1 MHPIVS
7 NSTVV
12 DLTTKEY
19 PDIYQWMDAGV
30 SRMSTDKTK
39 YHTVQHVET
48 MLQVLDAEYKNPDN
62 RKFFQDELTVEDLA
76 KVLVAICWH
85 DVVYIPGDPCNEQ
98 KSAVEWEQCAKNV
111 GDISPDFICD
121 VSDMINS
128 TKIGYDLNQIKQ
140 HPSWAL
146 LHDLDYISFAS
157 YAVMV
162 VNREPLRNEFGSLDA
177 QKYNEGRLKFLNM
190 LMDATAS
197 SGLFLTPVFS
207 KYNELAMENILREY
221 RYCKRKVYHPADP
234 RNREG
239 STSNYTDQQHE
250 DITLDFFMRLTMVLN
265 DWEPEDRLKAFDII
279 KREISERISTK
290 GELWHDYPSIE
301 RVVKLIQ
308 NAPLE
313 ERDKVLMQQIATA
326 IERIETYQSLM
337 DTKDEAYIITGG
349 EEDDESDR

>member
-1 MHPIVS
+1 MHPIIS

-12 DLTTKEY
+12 DLTAKEY
-19 PDIYQWMDAGV
+19 HDIHQWMNAGI

-62 RKFFQDELTVEDLA
+62 RKFFQDELTVKDLA

-85 DVVYIPGDPCNEQ
+85 DIVYIPGDQYNEQ
-98 KSAVEWEQCAKNV
+98 KSASEWEQYAKNA
-111 GDISPDFICD
+111 GDISVNFVCD

-128 TKIGYDLNQIKQ
+128 TKIGYDLNQIKE

-162 VNREPLRNEFGSLDA
+162 LNQELLRNEFNFLDA
-177 QKYNEGRLKFLNM
+177 SKYNEGRLKFLKM
-190 LMDATAS
+190 LMNTTTS
-197 SGLFLTPVFS
+197 FGLFLTRVFS
-207 KYNELAMENILREY
+207 KYNELATENILREY
-221 RYCKRKVYHPADP
+221 QHYKRKVYRATDP
-234 RNREG
+234 RDREA

-250 DITLDFFMRLTMVLN
+250 DITLDFFMRLTMILN
-265 DWEPEDRLKAFDII
+265 DWEPEDRLKAFNNI
-279 KREISERISTK
+279 KLLILERINTE
-290 GELWHDYPSIE
+290 GEILHDYPSVE
-301 RVVKLIQ
+301 RVINIIQ
-308 NAPLE
+308 DTPEE
-313 ERDKVLMQQIATA
+313 ERDNVLMKQIAAA

-337 DTKDEAYIITGG
+337 DTKDDEYIITG
-349 EEDDESDR
+349 EEDESDC

>member
-1 MHPIVS
+1 MNQVVS
-7 NSTVV
+7 NNVV
-12 DLTTKEY
+12 ANLVSQNY
-19 PDIYQWMDAGV
+19 PYIRRWMDAGV

-85 DVVYIPGDPCNEQ
+85 DVVYIPGDQYNEQ
-98 KSAVEWEQCAKNV
+98 KSAVEWKQYAKNV
-111 GDISPDFICD
+111 DNISPDFICD

-162 VNREPLRNEFGSLDA
+162 MNREPLRNEFGFFSDSE
-177 QKYNEGRLKFLNM
+177 YVVGRLKFLKM
-190 LMDATAS
+190 LTNATAS

-221 RYCKRKVYHPADP
+221 QYCKRKVYRPVDP

-239 STSNYTDQQHE
+239 STSNYTDQQHD
-250 DITLDFFMRLTMVLN
+250 DITLDFFMRLTMILN
-265 DWEPEDRLKAFDII
+265 DWEPEDRLKAFDVI
-279 KREISERISTK
+279 KREIWERISTEGCVWK
-290 GELWHDYPSIE
+290 DYPSVE
-301 RVVKLIQ
+301 RVVNIIK

-313 ERDKVLMQQIATA
+313 ERDKVLMQQITTA

-337 DTKDEAYIITGG
+337 DTKDDEYIITG
-349 EEDDESDR
+349 EEDDESDC

>member
-1 MHPIVS
+1 MNQIVS
-7 NSTVV
+7 NNAVANLVV
-12 DLTTKEY
+12 PGY
-19 PDIYQWMDAGV
+19 FGIHQWMDAGV
-30 SRMSTDKTK
+30 SRMPTDKTK

-62 RKFFQDELTVEDLA
+62 RKFFQDELTVEDLPKA
-76 KVLVAICWH
+76 LVAICWH

-98 KSAVEWEQCAKNV
+98 NSAAEWEQYAKNV
-111 GDISPDFICD
+111 GNIPPDFICD

-162 VNREPLRNEFGSLDA
+162 MNREPLRNEFSSIGDSE
-177 QKYNEGRLKFLNM
+177 YMMGRLKFLKM
-190 LMDATAS
+190 LINTTTT

-221 RYCKRKVYHPADP
+221 RHYKRHVYKATDPENHVGKVSD
-234 RNREG
+234 
-239 STSNYTDQQHE
+239 YTVQQHD
-250 DITLDFFMRLTMVLN
+250 DITLDFFMRLTMILN
-265 DWEPEDRLKAFDII
+265 DWEPEDRLKAFDVI
-279 KREISERISTK
+279 KREIWERISTEGCVWK
-290 GELWHDYPSIE
+290 DYPSVE
-301 RVVKLIQ
+301 RVVNIIK
-308 NAPLE
+308 NVPLE
-313 ERDKVLMQQIATA
+313 ERDKVLIQQIATA

-337 DTKDEAYIITGG
+337 DTKDDEYIITG
-349 EEDDESDR
+349 EEDDESDC

>member
-1 MHPIVS
+1 MHPIIS

-12 DLTTKEY
+12 DLTAKEY
-19 PDIYQWMDAGV
+19 PGIHQWMDAGV

-62 RKFFQDELTVEDLA
+62 RKFFQDELTAEDLPKA
-76 KVLVAICWH
+76 LVAICWH

-98 KSAVEWEQCAKNV
+98 NSAAEWEQYAKNV
-111 GDISPDFICD
+111 GNIPPDFICN

-162 VNREPLRNEFGSLDA
+162 MNREPLWNEFSSLDT
-177 QKYNEGRLKFLNM
+177 QKYNEGRLKFLKM

-221 RYCKRKVYHPADP
+221 QYCKRKVYRPVDP

-239 STSNYTDQQHE
+239 STSNYTDQQHD
-250 DITLDFFMRLTMVLN
+250 DITLDFFMRLTMILN
-265 DWEPEDRLKAFDII
+265 DWEPEDRLKAFNII
-279 KREISERISTK
+279 KCEISERISTE
-290 GELWHDYPSIE
+290 GELWRDYPSIK

-308 NAPLE
+308 TTPLE

-337 DTKDEAYIITGG
+337 DTKDDEEYIITG
-349 EEDDESDR
+349 EEDESDC

>member
-1 MHPIVS
+1 MNQVVS
-7 NSTVV
+7 NNVV
-12 DLTTKEY
+12 ANLVSQNY
-19 PDIYQWMDAGV
+19 PYIHQWMDAGV
-30 SRMSTDKTK
+30 SRMPTDKTK
-39 YHTVQHVET
+39 YHTVQHVGT
-48 MLQVLDAEYKNPDN
+48 MMQVLDAEYKNPDN

-85 DVVYIPGDPCNEQ
+85 DVVYIPGDSCNEQ
-98 KSAVEWEQCAKNV
+98 KSAVEWEQYAKNV
-111 GDISPDFICD
+111 DNISPDFVCD

-162 VNREPLRNEFGSLDA
+162 MNREPLRNEFGFFSDSE
-177 QKYNEGRLKFLNM
+177 YVVGRLKFLNM
-190 LMDATAS
+190 LMVSTAS

-221 RYCKRKVYHPADP
+221 RYCKHKVYHPADP

-250 DITLDFFMRLTMVLN
+250 DITLDFFMRLTMILD
-265 DWEPEDRLKAFDII
+265 DWEPEDRLKAFNII
-279 KREISERISTK
+279 RQEIWERISTE
-290 GELWHDYPSIE
+290 GELWDDYPSIE
-301 RVVKLIQ
+301 RVINIIQ
-308 NAPLE
+308 DAPEE
-313 ERDKVLMQQIATA
+313 ERDRVLMKQIAAA

-337 DTKDEAYIITGG
+337 DTKDDEYIITG
-349 EEDDESDR
+349 EDDEPDC

>member
-1 MHPIVS
+1 MNQIVS
-7 NSTVV
+7 NNVV
-12 DLTTKEY
+12 ANLVVPGY
-19 PDIYQWMDAGV
+19 FGIYEWMDTGV
-30 SRMSTDKTK
+30 SRMPTDKMK

-48 MLQVLDAEYKNPDN
+48 MLQVLDEEYKTQ
-62 RKFFQDELTVEDLA
+62 RFFQDELTIEDLA

-98 KSAVEWEQCAKNV
+98 KSAAEWEQYAKNV
-111 GDISPDFICD
+111 GNILPDFICD

-128 TKIGYDLNQIKQ
+128 TKIGYDLNQIKK

-162 VNREPLRNEFGSLDA
+162 MNREPLRNEFDFLDA
-177 QKYNEGRLKFLNM
+177 PKYNEGRLKFLKM
-190 LMDATAS
+190 LMNTTTS

-207 KYNELAMENILREY
+207 KYNELATENILREY
-221 RYCKRKVYHPADP
+221 QYYKRKVYCPADP

-239 STSNYTDQQHE
+239 SAPNYTDQQHE

-265 DWEPEDRLKAFDII
+265 DWEPEDRLKAFNNI
-279 KREISERISTK
+279 KRMILERINTE
-290 GELWHDYPSIE
+290 GEILHDYPSVE
-301 RVVKLIQ
+301 RVVNIIQ
-308 NAPLE
+308 DAPEE
-313 ERDKVLMQQIATA
+313 ERDKILMKQIAAA

-337 DTKDEAYIITGG
+337 DTKDDEYIITG
-349 EEDDESDR
+349 EEDDDSDC

>member
-1 MHPIVS
+1 MHPIIS

-12 DLTTKEY
+12 DLTAKEY
-19 PDIYQWMDAGV
+19 HDIHQWMDAGI

-85 DVVYIPGDPCNEQ
+85 DVVYIPGDQYNEQ
-98 KSAVEWEQCAKNV
+98 KSAVEWVQYAKNV
-111 GDISPDFICD
+111 GNISPDFICD

-162 VNREPLRNEFGSLDA
+162 VNRDLLWNEFDSLDVS
-177 QKYNEGRLKFLNM
+177 KYNEGRLKFLKM
-190 LMDATAS
+190 LMNTTTS

-221 RYCKRKVYHPADP
+221 RHYKCKVHRPTDP
-234 RNREG
+234 RDREA
-239 STSNYTDQQHE
+239 SSSNYTDQQHE
-250 DITLDFFMRLTMVLN
+250 DITLDFFMRLILILD
-265 DWEPEDRLKAFDII
+265 DWEPEDRLKAFNNI
-279 KREISERISTK
+279 KLLILERINTE
-290 GELWHDYPSIE
+290 GEILHDYPSIE
-301 RVVKLIQ
+301 RVVNIVQ
-308 NAPLE
+308 NAPEE
-313 ERDKVLMQQIATA
+313 ERDNVLMKQIAAA

-337 DTKDEAYIITGG
+337 DTKDDEYIIMG
-349 EEDDESDR
+349 EEDDDESDC

>member
-85 DVVYIPGDPCNEQ
+85 DVVYIPGDPNNELE
-98 KSAVEWEQCAKNV
+98 SAAKWELYAQRA
-111 GDISPDFICD
+111 GDVPLHFVHD

-128 TKIGYDLNQIKQ
+128 TKIGFDTTWIQD
-140 HPSWAL
+140 HPTVAL

-162 VNREPLRNEFGSLDA
+162 MNRDLLRNEFDFLDVS
-177 QKYNEGRLKFLNM
+177 KYIEGRLKFLKM
-190 LMDATAS
+190 LMDTTAS

-207 KYNELAMENILREY
+207 KYNELATENILREY
-221 RYCKRKVYHPADP
+221 QHYKRKVYRPTDP
-234 RNREG
+234 RDRET
-239 STSNYTDQQHE
+239 SSSNYTDQQHE
-250 DITLDFFMRLTMVLN
+250 DITLDFFMRLTMILDN
-265 DWEPEDRLKAFDII
+265 WEPEDRLKAFNNI
-279 KREISERISTK
+279 KLLILERINTE
-290 GELWHDYPSIE
+290 GELLHDYSSVE
-301 RVVKLIQ
+301 RVINIIQ
-308 NAPLE
+308 NAPEE
-313 ERDKVLMQQIATA
+313 ERDKVIMKQIAAA
-326 IERIETYQSLM
+326 IERIETYRSLM
-337 DTKDEAYIITGG
+337 DTKDDEYIIMG
-349 EEDDESDR
+349 EENDGSDC

>member
-1 MHPIVS
+1 MNQIVS

-12 DLTTKEY
+12 DLTAKEY
-19 PDIYQWMDAGV
+19 PGIHQWMDAGV

-98 KSAVEWEQCAKNV
+98 KSAAEWAQHAENV
-111 GDISPDFICD
+111 GNIQSNFVCD

-162 VNREPLRNEFGSLDA
+162 MNREPLWNEFSSLDT
-177 QKYNEGRLKFLNM
+177 QKYNEGRLKFLKM

-221 RYCKRKVYHPADP
+221 QYCKRKVYHPTDP
-234 RNREG
+234 RDREAP
-239 STSNYTDQQHE
+239 SSNYTDQQHE
-250 DITLDFFMRLTMVLN
+250 DITLDFFMRLTMFLK
-265 DWEPEDRLKAFDII
+265 DWEPEDRLKAFNNI
-279 KREISERISTK
+279 KLLILERINTE
-290 GELWHDYPSIE
+290 GELLHDYSSVE
-301 RVVKLIQ
+301 RVINIIQ
-308 NAPLE
+308 NAPEE
-313 ERDKVLMQQIATA
+313 ERDKVIMKQIAAA

-337 DTKDEAYIITGG
+337 DTKDDEYIIIGD
-349 EEDDESDR
+349 EDDESDC

>member
-1 MHPIVS
+1 MHPIIS

-12 DLTTKEY
+12 DLTAKEHL
-19 PDIYQWMDAGV
+19 DIYQWMDAGV

-76 KVLVAICWH
+76 KVLVATCWH
-85 DVVYIPGDPCNEQ
+85 DVVYIPGDQYNEQ
-98 KSAVEWEQCAKNV
+98 KSAAEWEQYAKNI
-111 GDISPDFICD
+111 GNIPSNFIR
-121 VSDMINS
+121 VVFDMINS

-162 VNREPLRNEFGSLDA
+162 MNREPLRNEFGFFSDSE
-177 QKYNEGRLKFLNM
+177 YVVGRLKFLNM
-190 LMDATAS
+190 LMVSTAS

-221 RYCKRKVYHPADP
+221 KHYKRHVYKATDPENYVDKVSD
-234 RNREG
+234 
-239 STSNYTDQQHE
+239 YTVQQHD
-250 DITLDFFMRLTMVLN
+250 DITLDFFMRLTMILN

-279 KREISERISTK
+279 KREISERISTE

-308 NAPLE
+308 TTPLE

-337 DTKDEAYIITGG
+337 DTKDDEECIITG
-349 EEDDESDR
+349 EEDESDR

>member
-1 MHPIVS
+1 MHPIIS
-7 NSTVV
+7 NNTVV
-12 DLTTKEY
+12 NVVIGEY
-19 PDIYQWMDAGV
+19 PNIRQWMDSGI
-30 SRMSTDKTK
+30 SQMSTDTTK
-39 YHTVQHVET
+39 YHTVQHVKT
-48 MLQVLDAEYKNPDN
+48 MLEVLDAEYKNPVN
-62 RKFFQDELTVEDLA
+62 QKFFQKDITILGLA
-76 KVLVAICWH
+76 EVLVTICWH
-85 DVVYIPGDPCNEQ
+85 DVVYIPGHPNNELE
-98 KSAVEWEQCAKNV
+98 SAAKWELYARRA
-111 GDISPDFICD
+111 GDVPLHFGYD

-128 TKIGYDLNQIKQ
+128 TKIGFDVTWIQD
-140 HPSWAL
+140 HPTVAL

-162 VNREPLRNEFGSLDA
+162 MNRDLLRNEFSSLDA
-177 QKYNEGRLKFLNM
+177 QRYNEGHLKFLKV
-190 LMDATAS
+190 LMDTTAS

-221 RYCKRKVYHPADP
+221 QHYKRKVYRPADP

-250 DITLDFFMRLTMVLN
+250 DITLDFFMRLTRILN

-279 KREISERISTK
+279 KCEISERISTE
-290 GELWHDYPSIE
+290 GELWRDYPSIK

-337 DTKDEAYIITGG
+337 DTKDDEYIIMG
-349 EEDDESDR
+349 EENDGSDC

>member
-1 MHPIVS
+1 MHPIIS
-7 NSTVV
+7 NNTVV
-12 DLTTKEY
+12 NVVIGEY
-19 PDIYQWMDAGV
+19 PNIHQWMDAGV

-76 KVLVAICWH
+76 KVLVATCWH
-85 DVVYIPGDPCNEQ
+85 DVVYIPGDQYNEQ

-162 VNREPLRNEFGSLDA
+162 MNREPLRNEFGFFSDSE
-177 QKYNEGRLKFLNM
+177 YVVGRLKFLNM
-190 LMDATAS
+190 LMVSTAS

-221 RYCKRKVYHPADP
+221 QYCKRKVYRPADP

-250 DITLDFFMRLTMVLN
+250 DITLDFFMRLTMILN

-279 KREISERISTK
+279 KCEISERISTE
-290 GELWHDYPSIE
+290 GELWRDYPSII

-337 DTKDEAYIITGG
+337 DTKDDEYIITG
-349 EEDDESDR
+349 EEDDESDC